1 MNEIRLQHNLSVD
14 DTVDE
19 WVAFMENQ
27 QSPEITE
34 DVVYRFESKVRRMLF
49 AHVLM
54 FSIIIIINL
63 HGFISLAG
71 GSPTESKYSIDRHGI

>member
-1 MNEIRLQHNLSVD
+1 MQHGLSVD

-34 DVVYRFESKVRRMLF
+34 DVVYKFESKVCMN
-49 AHVLM
+49 VYV
-54 FSIIIIINL
+54 IIY
-63 HGFISLAG
+63 LACQYG
-71 GSPTESKYSIDRHGI
+71 MKPCCSTGIRFTVEGVACR